1 MLIVKSHLTCVFRCG
16 SVTLMPG
23 NNQIKESDWDAVK
36 EHPIM
41 KMRLDRGDFTLNDLK
56 KATDATD
63 GGARLKKRES
73 AQTLSDLNVKEA
85 CDLIADTYDRET
97 LLRWADEDKRK
108 TVDLA
113 IDAQLKKISLLPKEE
128 EKENEKDDA

>member
-23 NNQIKESDWDAVK
+23 SNQVKDTDWDLVK

-41 KMRLDRGDFTLNDLK
+41 KIRLARGDFTFNELK
-56 KATDATD
+56 KATDGDAKVE
-63 GGARLKKRES
+63 KKEP

-113 IDAQLKKISLLPKEE
+113 IDAQLKKISLPPKEE
-128 EKENEKDDA
+128 KKKDEEDDE